1 VVHPSIPIDTWEGHA
16 WIGLTPFEVTGL
28 HPRFGPPV
36 ARFPELNLRTYTTVD
51 GKPGIYFFSLDAHSW
66 PAVFAARRGYRV
78 PYFRADM
85 AIERDQQGVSFRSE
99 RVRGPAATFQAR
111 YAPAGAAVPAD
122 RAEPFETWLTER
134 YCLYTVDAAGHP
146 LRGEIHHPPWPLR
159 RATAEIKRNTMGRH
173 IGIELEG
180 DPLLH
185 YSHRQEVVFWPLA
198 RA

>member
-1 VVHPSIPIDTWEGHA
+1 
-16 WIGLTPFEVTGL
+16 
-28 HPRFGPPV
+28 
-36 ARFPELNLRTYTTVD
+36 
-51 GKPGIYFFSLDAHSW
+51 
-66 PAVFAARRGYRV
+66 VFAARRGYRV

-122 RAEPFETWLTER
+122 RAEPLETWLTER
-134 YCLYTVDAAGHP
+134 YCLYTVNAAGQP
-146 LRGEIHHPPWPLR
+146 LRGEIHHPPWPLQ

-173 IGIELEG
+173 IGVELEG

-185 YSHRQEVVFWPLA
+185 YAHRQDVVFWPLL